1 MRGPEDRGTII
12 DTLMLGRIRFE
23 ESKKSEAE
31 AILSPLADVARRR
44 FGPADTLTLR
54 VLNLLG
60 QLYSGEG
67 KFEQAEAIMKEVVEG
82 YRQALGPEHPSTLA
96 ASTGLANVYADEGRY
111 AEAEA
116 LHRQVLEVKR
126 RTLGPASLN
135 SLSYLVALYQRQG
148 EYAKSLPYAE
158 EALAA
163 RRSTVGP
170 DSHVTMSTAQDLALT
185 YVALGRFSAA
195 EPLAR
200 EAQDWYRKNLP
211 DAWERF
217 LCASLL
223 GASLAGQKKYGEAQ
237 SLLLEGYQGMTTR
250 KEQIDASDRFEIDLV
265 GHWID
270 DLYRGWG
277 KPEQAA
283 NWRENL
289 LPPK

>member
-1 MRGPEDRGTII
+1 M
-12 DTLMLGRIRFE
+12 
-23 ESKKSEAE
+23 
-31 AILSPLADVARRR
+31 
-44 FGPADTLTLR
+44 
-54 VLNLLG
+54 
-60 QLYSGEG
+60 
-67 KFEQAEAIMKEVVEG
+67 
-82 YRQALGPEHPSTLA
+82 
-96 ASTGLANVYADEGRY
+96 
-111 AEAEA
+111 
-116 LHRQVLEVKR
+116 LEVKR
-126 RTLGPASLN
+126 RTLGPANRQTLN
-135 SLSYLVALYQRQG
+135 SLSFLVALYQRQG

-163 RRSTVGP
+163 RRRTVGP
-170 DSHVTMSTAQDLALT
+170 DSLATMSAAQDLALT

-289 LPPK
+289 VPPK